1 MNESPKPASEAG
13 KKTEVAPPK
22 VAGRKASLKSLILV
36 PALAIL
42 AALFLGAVV
51 MVFSDP
57 ETLRA
62 WASFG
67 RNPGRALS
75 LSWDLASGAYSA
87 LLRSSLGSP
96 NAVSETLVFATP
108 LILAGL
114 SVAVGFKAGLFNI
127 GAEGQILAGAMM
139 AGYVGF
145 TFDLPAAI
153 HLPAALLAGFA
164 GGALWGFIPGL
175 LKARTGAHE
184 VITTIMLNFIAL
196 RFVDFLLSTTTFQ
209 RTGRADPISKPV
221 AETAEL
227 PPFGDMRVNLGIV
240 LALIVAVA
248 IWWLL
253 FRSTVGFEFRAVGA
267 NPHAA
272 AYAGM
277 KVGGTYI
284 LAMVVAGGLAGL
296 AGTTSLLGVNKSI
309 TPGFSGFGFDAI
321 ALALLGRSHP
331 GGVVAA
337 AFLFGILRAGATGMQ
352 AATSVPVD
360 IIIVI
365 QALVIGFM
373 AAPRLVREIF
383 RVRDDAGIDS
393 EVITKSWAA

>member
-1 MNESPKPASEAG
+1 MTDKP
-13 KKTEVAPPK
+13 
-22 VAGRKASLKSLILV
+22 RASLRSLLLV
-36 PALAIL
+36 PALALI
-42 AALFLGAVV
+42 AALFIGAIV

-57 ETLRA
+57 EALRA

-75 LSWDLASGAYSA
+75 LSWDLAYEAYAA
-87 LLRSSLGSP
+87 LLRSSLGSS
-96 NAVSETLVFATP
+96 NAISETLVFATP
-108 LILAGL
+108 LVLAGL
-114 SVAVGFKAGLFNI
+114 SVAVGFRAGLFNI
-127 GAEGQILAGAMM
+127 GAEGQILAGTLCASY
-139 AGYVGF
+139 AGF
-145 TFDLPAAI
+145 AWDLPAAI
-153 HLPAALLAGFA
+153 HLPVALLAGFI
-164 GGALWGFIPGL
+164 GGALWGFIPGI

-196 RFVDFLLSTTTFQ
+196 RFVDFMLSTTTFQ
-209 RTGRADPISKPV
+209 RTGRFDPISKPV
-221 AETAEL
+221 ADTAEL
-227 PPFGDMRVNLGIV
+227 PALGGMRVHLGIV
-240 LALIVAVA
+240 LALLIAAAV
-248 IWWLL
+248 WWLL
-253 FRSTVGFEFRAVGA
+253 FRSTIGFEFRAVGA

-284 LAMVVAGGLAGL
+284 LAMVIAGGLAGL
-296 AGTTSLLGVNKSI
+296 AGTTNLLGIQKSV
-309 TPGFSGFGFDAI
+309 TPGFSGWGFDAI

-331 GGVVAA
+331 AGVVAA
-337 AFLFGILRAGATGMQ
+337 ALLFGILRSGATGMQ

-383 RVRDDAGIDS
+383 RVKDDGGLDS
-393 EVITKSWAA
+393 EVITKSWAS

>member
-1 MNESPKPASEAG
+1 MTKPNRAADKG
-13 KKTEVAPPK
+13 
-22 VAGRKASLKSLILV
+22 SLRALLLV
-36 PALAIL
+36 PLLAIG

-57 ETLRA
+57 EALRA
-62 WASFG
+62 WASFA
-67 RNPGRALS
+67 RNPQRALG
-75 LSWDLASGAYSA
+75 LSWDLAYGAYSA
-87 LLRSSLGSP
+87 LLRSSLGSA
-96 NAVSETLVFATP
+96 NALSETLLFATP

-114 SVAVGFKAGLFNI
+114 SVAVGFRAGLFNI
-127 GAEGQILAGAMM
+127 GAEGQILIGALF

-145 TFDLPAAI
+145 TFELPTII

-164 GGALWGFIPGL
+164 GGALWGFIPGV
-175 LKARTGAHE
+175 LKAKTGAHE

-196 RFVDFLLSTTTFQ
+196 RFIDFMLSTTTFQ
-209 RTGRADPISKPV
+209 RAGRNDPISKPI

-227 PPFGDMRVNLGIV
+227 PTFGDLRVNLGI
-240 LALIVAVA
+240 IVALLVAAA

-253 FRSTVGFEFRAVGA
+253 FRTTIGFEFRAVGA
-267 NPHAA
+267 NPSAA

-277 KVGGTYI
+277 KVGGIYI
-284 LAMVVAGGLAGL
+284 VVMTLAGGLAGL
-296 AGTTSLLGVNKSI
+296 AGTASLLGVGKSL
-309 TPGFSGFGFDAI
+309 TPGFSGYGFDAI

-331 GGVVAA
+331 VGVIAS
-337 AFLFGILRAGATGMQ
+337 AFLFGILRSGATGMQ

-383 RVRDDAGIDS
+383 RVREGAAIES
-393 EVITKSWAA
+393 EVITKSWAS

>member
-1 MNESPKPASEAG
+1 MTEERAPSVENEAEAVASKP
-13 KKTEVAPPK
+13 
-22 VAGRKASLKSLILV
+22 RKRAASLRSLVLV

-67 RNPGRALS
+67 RNPGRALG
-75 LSWDLASGAYSA
+75 LSWDLASGAYTA
-87 LLRSSLGSP
+87 LLKSSLGSP
-96 NAVSETLVFATP
+96 NAISETLVFATP

-127 GAEGQILAGAMM
+127 GAEGQILAGAML

-145 TFDLPAAI
+145 TFELPTVI

-221 AETAEL
+221 ASTAEL

-240 LALIVAVA
+240 LALLAA
-248 IWWLL
+248 WGIWWLL

-267 NPHAA
+267 NPNAA

-284 LAMVVAGGLAGL
+284 LAMVIAGGLAGL

-337 AFLFGILRAGATGMQ
+337 AVLFGILRSGATGMQ

-393 EVITKSWAA
+393 EVITKSWAS